1 MEPAGFSL
9 RQPGVNLA
17 IASAPRCRSARNF
30 SATELSHSCF
40 EGVAGAVV
48 YTDRRHRDA
57 CLPPLDASAGRS
69 GRRAPRDAGREDAA
83 MTRKRTMMWML
94 ASVGLIATAGAG
106 VATRASSTAQ
116 PKVTTV
122 EVTRGD
128 LVQAI
133 SASGSLEAVT
143 TVNVG
148 SQVSG
153 TVQALHADFNDFVR
167 RGQVLA
173 RLDPSLFQTQVEQ
186 AEANLVRAEAEVE
199 RLKVARDAAKIA
211 LDRTARLAEKRLVSD
226 ADLEAA
232 QVGFAGA
239 DAQVRSAD
247 ASVAQSTASVN
258 QAKVNLAHTVI
269 TSPIDGIVVSRDV
282 DTGQTVAASMQAP
295 TLFVLAADLT
305 KMHLNASIDES
316 DVGQIEAGQAVTFR
330 VDAYPNDTFTG
341 RVAQVRLQ
349 AVVSQNVVTYATVID
364 VGNPD
369 LKLKPGMT
377 ATVTIEVARRNQALM
392 VAAAALRFKPTA
404 AVLAG
409 VGAPAAA
416 AAPACAGAPN
426 CGTLWVYD
434 GKTVRNVAVR
444 TGISTGTAVEILDAP
459 INEGTL
465 AVSAIALQAA
475 SSKTVTSATSSA
487 ATSSRSPL
495 LGSSPPPPPGGLGG
509 PPR

>member
-1 MEPAGFSL
+1 
-9 RQPGVNLA
+9 
-17 IASAPRCRSARNF
+17 
-30 SATELSHSCF
+30 
-40 EGVAGAVV
+40 
-48 YTDRRHRDA
+48 
-57 CLPPLDASAGRS
+57 
-69 GRRAPRDAGREDAA
+69 
-83 MTRKRTMMWML
+83 MMWTL
-94 ASVGLIATAGAG
+94 ASVGFVAAAGAG
-106 VATRASSTAQ
+106 VANRASLQAT

-128 LVQAI
+128 LVQEI
-133 SASGSLEAVT
+133 SATGSLEAVT

-153 TVQALHADFNDFVR
+153 IVQTLYADFNDLVR

-173 RLDPSLFQTQVEQ
+173 RLDPSLFKTQVEQ
-186 AEANLVRAEAEVE
+186 AEANLTRAEAEVE
-199 RLKVARDAAKIA
+199 RLNVTRDAARIG

-232 QVGFAGA
+232 RVSYASA
-239 DAQVRSAD
+239 EAQVRSAD
-247 ASVAQSTASVN
+247 ASVAQSKASLN

-305 KMHLNASIDES
+305 KMHLNASVDES

-330 VDAYPNDTFTG
+330 VDAYPNDTFAG

-349 AVVSQNVVTYATVID
+349 AVVAQNVVTYATVID
-364 VGNPD
+364 VENPD

-377 ATVTIEVARRNQALM
+377 ATVTIEVARRDRALM
-392 VAAAALRFKPTA
+392 VPAAALRFKPTV
-404 AVLAG
+404 AVLAAL
-409 VGAPAAA
+409 GAASGGPA
-416 AAPACAGAPN
+416 PSCAGVAN

-434 GKTVRNVAVR
+434 GSAIRGSIVR
-444 TGISTGTAVEILDAP
+444 TGITNGTVVEVLGEPVAEGAAAVTGVTLPSGASRTA
-459 INEGTL
+459 TT
-465 AVSAIALQAA
+465 AA
-475 SSKTVTSATSSA
+475 SSVG
-487 ATSSRSPL
+487 SRSPL
-495 LGSSPPPPPGGLGG
+495 LGASPPPPPGGMGG